1 VNLLLAYAAGVLTGV
16 LAAVLTALVV
26 ARVLAPARAARS
38 LVVQQ
43 AAEDVAAVREGT
55 EGGEP

>member
-16 LAAVLTALVV
+16 LAAVLAAFGV
-26 ARVLAPARAARS
+26 ARVLAPVRAARS

-43 AAEDVAAVREGT
+43 AAEDVAAVKEST

>member
-1 VNLLLAYAAGVLTGV
+1 MNLLLAYAGGVFTGV
-16 LAAVLTALVV
+16 LATVLAAVVV

-43 AAEDVAAVREGT
+43 AAEDVAAVKDGMEG
-55 EGGEP
+55 EVP